1 MGALDWE
8 RALLRAAHEPIHGD
22 AVKIGDTKKRIV
34 LGLSPQFQILITPR
48 RKFDLRRNLG
58 LGQAL
63 FFS

>member
-1 MGALDWE
+1 M
-8 RALLRAAHEPIHGD
+8 GD

-48 RKFDLRRNLG
+48 RKFDLRSNLG